1 MSIDHQYLGLMN
13 ANPMCDVELM
23 IIDLYKTWH
32 TIFPEVWFTIGC
44 ERNGAEV
51 ITQRPWSNDCHA
63 TAADDDDDTDYG
75 DDDDGARVTTQPTI
89 LIHLQ
94 RWNLSVP
101 SVPAAV

>member
-51 ITQRPWSNDCHA
+51 IT
-63 TAADDDDDTDYG
+63 
-75 DDDDGARVTTQPTI
+75 V
-89 LIHLQ
+89 
-94 RWNLSVP
+94 
-101 SVPAAV
+101 AAVDQRLSCSSKLVHYLPITYFT

>member
-1 MSIDHQYLGLMN
+1 MSIDHQCLELMN
-13 ANPMCDVELM
+13 ANPICDVELM

-63 TAADDDDDTDYG
+63 TAAADDDDTDYG

-89 LIHLQ
+89 LIHLA
-94 RWNLSVP
+94 RF
-101 SVPAAV
+101 

>member
-63 TAADDDDDTDYG
+63 TAAAADDDTDYG

-89 LIHLQ
+89 LIHLA
-94 RWNLSVP
+94 RF
-101 SVPAAV
+101 